1 MDQYTRVFMTTI
13 LTALDE
19 EWENC
24 KCPQELKGTVNEP
37 AVKHT
42 FIMERLEKIATQLV
56 SATVDKNNLDE
67 VPYHTHKIEI
77 QYSNDNGNPYGTQ
90 ETKGPDKW

>member
-1 MDQYTRVFMTTI
+1 MTTI

-19 EWENC
+19 EWVNC
-24 KCPQELKGTVNEP
+24 KCPPELKGSLDEP
-37 AVKHT
+37 TIKHT
-42 FIMERLEKIATQLV
+42 FMMERLEKIAVQLV

-77 QYSNDNGNPYGTQ
+77 QENGDGNPYGTQ
-90 ETKGPDKW
+90 ETQGPAKW